1 GAGKAGAIAK
11 VLSVAGKAGK
21 VIDPMTYIAKGAG
34 AGLSKIG
41 DITKGL
47 KGIGNIEIPKLPDDA
62 IVLPEGALKLP
73 DGAVHLPEGA
83 AIPDGAVK
91 LPDGNFKLPDDVP
104 VLPEGATKL
113 PTAPGAPA
121 RYFDNEYNLLDEN
134 GNVLQNVDD
143 ARVERSPDIT
153 PDPGADTPHTET
165 PSPDREPALV
175 GAGAHIADTTA
186 HVGANAGDHV
196 IRIGD
201 SLGNDLGDIGR
212 TGDNLP
218 GADIGDNLPGGGSH
232 HVPDGNVGDNLP
244 GGHADDLGH
253 GPSASHEPPTGG
265 GHADGPGGG
274 HGDGPTGG
282 HSGNTPTG
290 GDHTPGGGDHGGTN
304 GGGDSPSPGSHSNDS
319 MPAEEPRPF
328 ERGGETEQQIRDQ
341 LRGSR
346 VKPGDLDKVL
356 ANLADHPAGQEMA
369 DLIASGRFNGMT
381 NYDQVVSSFTQKDA
395 MSGGVEQLR
404 LAERL
409 QNSGVTDI
417 GFEIKT
423 DIEIKPGVTTGP
435 KTDLDVMAR
444 DADGKVYGYQFK
456 DVLNPKKVANK
467 MWQNIGQLADSGADV
482 KVFVVDTK
490 GSVADMLATGIQ
502 KDLAR
507 IHAERDVI
515 VVLRVEDGT
524 LVYPPG
530 TNFMPGGRP

>member
-1 GAGKAGAIAK
+1 GDVIQKA
-11 VLSVAGKAGK
+11 
-21 VIDPMTYIAKGAG
+21 
-34 AGLSKIG
+34 
-41 DITKGL
+41 
-47 KGIGNIEIPKLPDDA
+47 E
-62 IVLPEGALKLP
+62 
-73 DGAVHLPEGA
+73 
-83 AIPDGAVK
+83 
-91 LPDGNFKLPDDVP
+91 
-104 VLPEGATKL
+104 
-113 PTAPGAPA
+113 
-121 RYFDNEYNLLDEN
+121 
-134 GNVLQNVDD
+134 D
-143 ARVERSPDIT
+143 ARPERSPDIHSGT
-153 PDPGADTPHTET
+153 GADTPHTG
-165 PSPDREPALV
+165 SLDREPALV
-175 GAGAHIADTTA
+175 GAGAHTADATA

-201 SLGNDLGDIGR
+201 SLDNNLGDIGR

-218 GADIGDNLPGGGSH
+218 GGNAGNHLPGGG
-232 HVPDGNVGDNLP
+232 VGNHMPTGHAGDNLP

-265 GHADGPGGG
+265 GHSDGPNGAGHVDEPGGG
-274 HGDGPTGG
+274 HGDGPNGG
-282 HSGNTPTG
+282 HSGDTPTG
-290 GDHTPGGGDHGGTN
+290 DDHTPGGGDHGGTN
-304 GGGDSPSPGSHSNDS
+304 SDGDSPSTGSHGDDS
-319 MPAEEPRPF
+319 TPAEEPRPF

-341 LRGSR
+341 LRGSK
-346 VKPGDLDKVL
+346 VKPGDLDKAL

-417 GFEIKT
+417 GFEIKK

-456 DVLNPKKVANK
+456 DVLTPKKVANK

-490 GSVADMLATGIQ
+490 GSVADMLASGIQ

-524 LVYPPG
+524 LMYPPG